1 MTTKRLTNRNIRW
14 KTSCIT
20 IIASNLFLAG
30 QIDSKT
36 WKIKINF
43 AYFIDRFTVDFVGRG
58 LRASRAAKVH
68 VLYISQ
74 TLPKIQLNFRKIT
87 KSHLPRSS
95 RWKADVLVYKK
106 KKVIFEEN
114 QLLRVNWPIN
124 CPLFLSIKFLYFT
137 AQSQTKQVRIA
148 RESIFSRFLF
158 LAKLLIRNY
167 CGQSGQTRRN
177 VTQLPI
183 LTFIISKLVF
193 CDLRKL
199 RLPDLETSIFLKFA
213 FWTTV
218 SVWEE
223 RRVEEVVKRAVYP
236 AAQWKRL
243 AAGAGA
249 GFHKWKIT
257 LLAL

>member
-1 MTTKRLTNRNIRW
+1 M
-14 KTSCIT
+14 
-20 IIASNLFLAG
+20 NL
-30 QIDSKT
+30 
-36 WKIKINF
+36 
-43 AYFIDRFTVDFVGRG
+43 VGRG

-68 VLYISQ
+68 VLYIAQ

-87 KSHLPRSS
+87 KSHLPRRS
-95 RWKADVLVYKK
+95 RWKADVFVYKK

-114 QLLRVNWPIN
+114 QPLRVYWPII
-124 CPLFLSIKFLYFT
+124 CQDLKIIKFLDIDVKLR
-137 AQSQTKQVRIA
+137 TKQLRIV

-167 CGQSGQTRRN
+167 CGQRGQSRRN

-199 RLPDLETSIFLKFA
+199 HLPDLETSIFLKFT

-223 RRVEEVVKRAVYP
+223 RRAEEVVERAVYP
-236 AAQWKRL
+236 AAQWKRV

-257 LLAL
+257 LMVL